1 MKKPTIQEQVRH
13 PLKCHREPASR
24 GVLDAQLK
32 QQVIFAVVNDIEQVL
47 DVDEVEREKATSE
60 TGKELSQ

>member
-13 PLKCHREPASR
+13 PLKCHREPRSR

-32 QQVIFAVVNDIEQVL
+32 QQVISEVVNDIEQVV
-47 DVDEVEREKATSE
+47 DVDEFEREKARPE
-60 TGKELSQ
+60 TRKGLPE